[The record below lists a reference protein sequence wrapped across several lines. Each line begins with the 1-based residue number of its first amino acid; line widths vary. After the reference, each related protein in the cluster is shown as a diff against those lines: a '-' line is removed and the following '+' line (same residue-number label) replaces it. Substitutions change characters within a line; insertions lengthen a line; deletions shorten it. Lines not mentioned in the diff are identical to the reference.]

1 MFDYTVKIKGGTVI
15 GSMPTGMTD
24 IQLKLLSIGVALPPD
39 RVYLRYGENEELR
52 ARVTGTNESSMA
64 ISKLLTEDNTLADA
78 NMLSFVLEGADRY
91 ARSEIDRKV
100 AEGQYASIQEL
111 MTDALQMKL
120 APDVTETFYFPLTG
134 EMEEGEEE
142 EFLTVPDSM
151 LLANEAIISRALA
164 KEQRGPEREM
174 AQYFSGDVGVEN
186 KLVSSVW
193 SVEELDGTLY
203 GKCEVTLRA
212 PLTEPEMEALREWIT
227 GQNSDGLGEG
237 FEQHPIRTEE
247 GDLYVSMWNS
257 GEEYFVRTRDEMD
270 RSLDRTCTEGMSQ
283 TL

>member
-1 MFDYTVKIKGGTVI
+1 MFDYTVKIKRGTVI

-100 AEGQYASIQEL
+100 AEEQYSGITEL
-111 MTDALQMKL
+111 MADALQMKL

-134 EMEEGEEE
+134 EMERSKEEE
-142 EFLTVPDSM
+142 
-151 LLANEAIISRALA
+151 
-164 KEQRGPEREM
+164 
-174 AQYFSGDVGVEN
+174 
-186 KLVSSVW
+186 
-193 SVEELDGTLY
+193 
-203 GKCEVTLRA
+203 
-212 PLTEPEMEALREWIT
+212 
-227 GQNSDGLGEG
+227 
-237 FEQHPIRTEE
+237 
-247 GDLYVSMWNS
+247 
-257 GEEYFVRTRDEMD
+257 
-270 RSLDRTCTEGMSQ
+270 
-283 TL
+283 